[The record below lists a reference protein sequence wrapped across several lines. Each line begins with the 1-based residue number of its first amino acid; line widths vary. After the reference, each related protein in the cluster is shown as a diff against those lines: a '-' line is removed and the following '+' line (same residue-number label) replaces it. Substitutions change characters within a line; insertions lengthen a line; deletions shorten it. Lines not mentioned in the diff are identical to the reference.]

1 MPSLYTVA
9 KVGASLAIGA
19 VAGVALAIARVAFA
33 IAAAAYAAAG
43 ANAR

>member
-1 MPSLYTVA
+1 MQSLYTVA

-19 VAGVALAIARVAFA
+19 VVAV
-33 IAAAAYAAAG
+33 AYAAAG